1 MYKSTSLER
10 ADIQSIV
17 GCAANDYGGQIAIV
31 PVTKRGMSNATVNS
45 SSGDYDGGERAIGY
59 STSYEVDGDLL
70 FSAGWG
76 DGMAA
81 RRLNND
87 GTMTKLFHDNNF
99 IWRDS
104 GSTYNHMQSI
114 AISKDSH
121 KGVVMTYNVDGYTT
135 FDYSGL
141 LNGGTTFVKDPR
153 PTHSNPQIFI
163 GSQDTGGG
171 YVSSTGLYY
180 PGALSAAGDWIYAS
194 EYDARHYKRVMR
206 RNISTGV
213 EERLWMNAT
222 AGNIMY
228 PGSAAIDRN
237 GYRGWTMYDE
247 QNDRILWANYYNAN
261 FSIILNASTASPTT
275 VS

>member
-1 MYKSTSLER
+1 MYKTVNLER

-17 GCAANDYGGQIAIV
+17 GCAMNDYSGQVAIV
-31 PVTKRGMSNATVNS
+31 PVTKRGMSNVTTS
-45 SSGDYDGGERAIGY
+45 SGSGDYDGGDRSIGY
-59 STSYEVDGDLL
+59 CTSYEVDGDLL
-70 FSAGWG
+70 FSVGWG
-76 DGMAA
+76 DGFAV

-87 GTMTKLFHDNNF
+87 GTMTRLFYDSNF
-99 IWRDS
+99 LWRDTS
-104 GSTYNHMQSI
+104 STYNHMQSI
-114 AISKDSH
+114 AISKDSQ

-141 LNGGTTFVKDPR
+141 VNGGTTFVKDAR

-180 PGALSAAGDWIYAS
+180 TGALTAAGDWIYAS

-213 EERLWMNAT
+213 EERLWMDAT
-222 AGNIMY
+222 SGNIMY

-237 GYRGWTMYDE
+237 G
-247 QNDRILWANYYNAN
+247 
-261 FSIILNASTASPTT
+261 
-275 VS
+275 